1 MGKMEKKN
9 DLDFEEVKNNKSK
22 NFYLTVY
29 NQIKQGVRPS
39 DICKNFNI
47 SKQKLNYYLS
57 TLKRSECIKK
67 IGYGVWEISGD
78 FDYKKVKETTRLTK
92 YQPVNIKPDFVRGH
106 AFQFKLKIPKLRNWE
121 RREEIL
127 KNKGIEFKELDHLLG
142 KGQEIVLKGSKI
154 WLTNK
159 SIIIFEK
166 SSYLTKTAKDARQ
179 YAIYD
184 LFELVR
190 GLESTLGANLKIN
203 KKYKFKVS
211 RQHYSLVK
219 NALAKQYK
227 RNGKKLQVYSDD
239 GLWFVIDNSYNLH
252 EAETV
257 HPKTAV
263 DDNRKVQNFFNGLKA
278 TENYTPQIVM
288 KAVTLNAQNMNHYA
302 SHLRAH
308 VKSVKK
314 LGTGVDK
321 LTKVHVQTVNQLR
334 EGVNKLTKT
343 IKKLDKKI

>member
-1 MGKMEKKN
+1 M
-9 DLDFEEVKNNKSK
+9 EEVKQVKIQSRSK

-29 NQIKQGVRPS
+29 NHIKQGIRPS
-39 DICKNFNI
+39 EICKEFNI

-57 TLKRSECIKK
+57 TLKRSGCIKK
-67 IGYGVWEISGD
+67 IGYGVWEISND
-78 FDYKKVKETTRLTK
+78 FNEKKVKETTRLTK
-92 YQPVNIKPDFVRGH
+92 YQPVKIKPDFVRGH

-121 RREEIL
+121 KRHEIL
-127 KNKGIEFKELDHLLG
+127 KKKNIEFRELTHLING
-142 KGQEIVLKGSKI
+142 GQEITIKGKKI

-190 GLESTLGANLKIN
+190 GLESTLGANFRIN
-203 KKYKFKVS
+203 KKYRFKVS

-227 RNGKKLQVYSDD
+227 RDGKKLQVYSDD

-257 HPKTAV
+257 HPETAV
-263 DDNRKVQNFFNGLKA
+263 DDNTKVQNFFNGLKA
-278 TENYTPQIVM
+278 TENYTPQIM
-288 KAVTLNAQNMNHYA
+288 IKAVTQNAENLNNYA
-302 SHLRAH
+302 VHLKSH
-308 VKSVKK
+308 VKSVKL
-314 LGTGVDK
+314 LGKGVK
-321 LTKVHVQTVNQLR
+321 RL
-334 EGVNKLTKT
+334 NKS
-343 IKKLDKKI
+343 IKKLDKKL

>member
-1 MGKMEKKN
+1 MEKKN
-9 DLDFEEVKNNKSK
+9 DLDFEEVKNKESK

-29 NQIKQGVRPS
+29 NQIKQGIRPS
-39 DICKNFNI
+39 EICKNFNI

-57 TLKRSECIKK
+57 TLKRSGCIKK
-67 IGYGVWEISGD
+67 IGYGVWEICGE
-78 FDYKKVKETTRLTK
+78 FDEKKVKETIRLTK

-106 AFQFKLKIPKLRNWE
+106 AFQFKLRIPKLKNWE
-121 RREEIL
+121 KREEIM
-127 KNKGIEFKELDHLLG
+127 KKKGIDFRELNHLIG
-142 KGQEIVLKGSKI
+142 KAQEIVVKGGKI

-159 SIIIFEK
+159 SIIIFER

-190 GLESTLGANLKIN
+190 SLESTLGANFKIN
-203 KKYKFKVS
+203 KKYRFMVS
-211 RQHYSLVK
+211 KQHYALVK

-227 RNGKKLQVYSDD
+227 RDGKKLQVYSED

-257 HPKTAV
+257 HPETAV
-263 DDNRKVQNFFNGLKA
+263 DDNTKVQNFFNGLKA
-278 TENYTPQIVM
+278 TENYTPQIMM
-288 KAVTLNAQNMNHYA
+288 KAVTMNAQNLDNYA
-302 SHLRAH
+302 VHLDAH

-314 LGTGVDK
+314 LGKGVDK
-321 LTKVHVQTVNQLR
+321 LTEVHVQTVNQLR
-334 EGVNKLTKT
+334 EGVDKLTKT
-343 IKKLDKKI
+343 IKKLDKRL

>member
-1 MGKMEKKN
+1 MEKKS
-9 DLDFEEVKNNKSK
+9 DLDFEEVKNKESK

-29 NQIKQGVRPS
+29 NQIKEGVRPS
-39 DICKNFNI
+39 EICKEFNI

-57 TLKRSECIKK
+57 SLKRSGCIRK
-67 IGYGVWEISGD
+67 IGYGVWEICRE
-78 FDYKKVKETTRLTK
+78 FDEKKVKETTRLAK
-92 YQPVNIKPDFVRGH
+92 YQPVNIKPDYVRGH

-121 RREEIL
+121 KREEVL
-127 KNKGIEFKELDHLLG
+127 KKKGIKFKELNHLIG
-142 KGQEIVLKGSKI
+142 KGQEITIKDKKI

-179 YAIYD
+179 YAMYD

-190 GLESTLGANLKIN
+190 SLESTLVASFKIN
-203 KKYKFKVS
+203 KKYRFKVS

-227 RNGKKLQVYSDD
+227 RDGKKLQVYSED

-257 HPKTAV
+257 HPETAV
-263 DDNRKVQNFFNGLKA
+263 DDNTKVQNFFNGLKE
-278 TENYTPQIVM
+278 TENYTPQIMM
-288 KAVTLNAQNMNHYA
+288 KAVTMNAQNLDSYA
-302 SHLRAH
+302 VHLDAH

-314 LGTGVDK
+314 LGKGVDK
-321 LTKVHVQTVNQLR
+321 LTEVHVQTVKKLR

-343 IKKLDKKI
+343 IRKLDKKM

>member
-1 MGKMEKKN
+1 M
-9 DLDFEEVKNNKSK
+9 EEVKQVKTQSRSK

-29 NQIKQGVRPS
+29 NHIKQGIMPS
-39 DICKNFNI
+39 DICKEFNI

-57 TLKRSECIKK
+57 SLKRAGCIKK
-67 IGYGVWEISGD
+67 IGYGVWEISGN
-78 FDYKKVKETTRLTK
+78 FDEKKVKQTIRLTK

-106 AFQFKLKIPKLRNWE
+106 AFQFKLKIPKLRNWD

-127 KNKGIEFKELDHLLG
+127 KKKGIKFKELNHLLG
-142 KGQEIVLKGSKI
+142 KGQEIMIKGNKI

-184 LFELVR
+184 LFELVK
-190 GLESTLGANLKIN
+190 GLESTLGANFRIN
-203 KKYKFKVS
+203 KKYRFKVS

-219 NALAKQYK
+219 NALAKQYE
-227 RNGKKLQVYSDD
+227 RDGKKLQVYSEN

-263 DDNRKVQNFFNGLKA
+263 DDNEKVQNFFNGLKA
-278 TENYTPQIVM
+278 TENYTPQIMM
-288 KAVTLNAQNMNHYA
+288 KAVTLNAQNLNNYA
-302 SHLRAH
+302 VHLKSH
-308 VKSVKK
+308 VKSIRL
-314 LGTGVDK
+314 LGKGVRK
-321 LTKVHVQTVNQLR
+321 LTKS
-334 EGVNKLTKT
+334 
-343 IKKLDKKI
+343 IKKLDKKL

>member
-1 MGKMEKKN
+1 M
-9 DLDFEEVKNNKSK
+9 EEVKNQTGSK

-39 DICKNFNI
+39 DICRSFSI

-57 TLKRSECIKK
+57 SLKRAGFIKK
-67 IGYGVWEISGD
+67 IGYGVWEISSE
-78 FDYKKVKETTRLTK
+78 FDEKKVKETTRLTK
-92 YQPVNIKPDFVRGH
+92 YQPTNIKPDFVRGH
-106 AFQFKLKIPKLRNWE
+106 GFQFKLKIPKLRNWDK
-121 RREEIL
+121 RQEIL
-127 KNKGIEFKELDHLLG
+127 KKKNIEFRELTHLISR
-142 KGQEIVLKGSKI
+142 GQEIIIKGKKI

-190 GLESTLGANLKIN
+190 GLETTLGANFRIN
-203 KKYKFKVS
+203 KKYRFKVS
-211 RQHYSLVK
+211 RQHYALVK
-219 NALAKQYK
+219 NALAKQYE
-227 RNGKKLQVYSDD
+227 RDGKKLQVYSEN

-263 DDNRKVQNFFNGLKA
+263 DDNTKVQNFFNGLKA
-278 TENYTPQIVM
+278 TENYTPQIM
-288 KAVTLNAQNMNHYA
+288 LKAVTLNAQNLNNYA
-302 SHLRAH
+302 VHLKSH
-308 VKSVKK
+308 VKSIK
-314 LGTGVDK
+314 LLGKGVRR
-321 LTKVHVQTVNQLR
+321 LTKS
-334 EGVNKLTKT
+334 
-343 IKKLDKKI
+343 IKKLDKKL